1 MSPKD
6 IEQTIIT
13 RIMGTP
19 EILADCRG
27 LTAQQVRGRVSYYLS
42 LTIFEFSD
50 NVHLQ
55 FAGLLVEDLLP
66 DLSQV
71 NWDAV
76 VTALGG
82 GEQL

>member
-13 RIMGTP
+13 RIMETP

-27 LTAQQVRGRVSYYLS
+27 LTAQQLRGRVSYYLS

-50 NVHLQ
+50 NAHLQ

-66 DLSQV
+66 ELSQV
-71 NWDAV
+71 DWDAV
-76 VTALGG
+76 ATAINE
-82 GEQL
+82 GESR